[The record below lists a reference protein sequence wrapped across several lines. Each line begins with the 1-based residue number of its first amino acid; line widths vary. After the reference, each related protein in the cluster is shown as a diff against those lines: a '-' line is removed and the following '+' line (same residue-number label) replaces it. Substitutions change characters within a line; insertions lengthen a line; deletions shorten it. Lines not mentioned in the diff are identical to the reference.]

1 MLIVWSAG
9 LVYCLAFI
17 DRLHSL
23 TQWPC
28 EMLTLVDFF
37 NACTGT
43 WVSERTYHF
52 PQSKEIERS
61 HTEFQ
66 VDALNPADRRRIL
79 TLTLPPL
86 SDGQPLDAIAAAAD
100 CPGFAI
106 AFDTL
111 SEKGERVGMNLTA
124 LFVPEAYLP
133 IAAGGLPL
141 PAAAQASADP
151 ELLRGYYLRDE
162 GYSEAGAIAGQFTY
176 QPSRHILEM
185 TTVYSRSVAVD
196 QMRLIS
202 PNMRLRTIVT
212 YQKPA
217 ADVAPTEIVLI
228 GFGLEQKQ

>member
-1 MLIVWSAG
+1 
-9 LVYCLAFI
+9 
-17 DRLHSL
+17 
-23 TQWPC
+23 
-28 EMLTLVDFF
+28 MLTLVDFF
-37 NACTGT
+37 KACTGT

-52 PQSKEIERS
+52 PQSNEIERS

-66 VDALNPADRRRIL
+66 VDALDPADRRRIL
-79 TLTLPPL
+79 TLTLPAMT
-86 SDGQPLDAIAAAAD
+86 GQPLDSIAAAAD

-133 IAAGGLPL
+133 IAADGPPL
-141 PAAAQASADP
+141 PAAAQVSADAA
-151 ELLRGYYLRDE
+151 LLRGYYLRDE

-176 QPSRHILEM
+176 QPSRQILEM
-185 TTVYSRSVAVD
+185 TTVYARSVAVD
-196 QMRLIS
+196 QMRLVS
-202 PNMRLRTIVT
+202 PNTRLRTIVT
-212 YQKPA
+212 YQKPTA